1 METERIRNKYI
12 KQIKTQKKSSQN
24 SPSKK
29 EKESLKNNINI
40 SNNKSKEKNISNSP
54 SQKSIKDNKSIIK
67 KNYLHSLL
75 KSSSTSNVRETI
87 KTSFQK
93 PKEEEK
99 KFENLKK
106 KPFQNSFINVRSSI
120 NNNNK
125 LKNSNPINSK
135 GLNNK
140 KKQEK

>member
-12 KQIKTQKKSSQN
+12 KQLKTQKKSSQN

-99 KFENLKK
+99 KIENLKK
-106 KPFQNSFINVRSSI
+106 NPFQNSFINIRSSI
-120 NNNNK
+120 NNNDK
-125 LKNSNPINSK
+125 LKNSNTINSK
-135 GLNNK
+135 GINNIK
-140 KKQEK
+140 